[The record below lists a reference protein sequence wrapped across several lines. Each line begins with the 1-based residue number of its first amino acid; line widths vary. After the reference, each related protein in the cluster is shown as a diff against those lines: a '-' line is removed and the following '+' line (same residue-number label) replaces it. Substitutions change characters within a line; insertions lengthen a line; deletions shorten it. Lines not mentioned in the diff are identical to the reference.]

1 MAAFSGLRTVAATG
15 RFVARLALAGVL
27 LLTSGCA
34 MVQMGYT
41 HLDTLAAFKADEYFD
56 LDPQQKQEFRARF
69 DRLHEWHRREQL
81 PEYAAFLT
89 EVKSR
94 LSKPPTR
101 EDIVWIT
108 EGLKARYRVMVRRA
122 APDAAALLTTLRPEQ
137 IAGAQKQWDDDN
149 RRFIREFRLK
159 AGIEDFRR
167 ARTERALDEIRKWT
181 SSLTAEQE
189 RSIAA
194 LSEKLPSIGA
204 LRLQDRIRRQR
215 EFRQLLESRTS
226 SDFQPSLTRY
236 LLDWETGRSPEYDR
250 LLTEWWE
257 MRQDYFIALYRLL
270 TPEQRTAVL
279 RRVQDYI
286 DDFTKLAQR

>member
-1 MAAFSGLRTVAATG
+1 
-15 RFVARLALAGVL
+15 VL
-27 LLTSGCA
+27 LA
-34 MVQMGYT
+34 
-41 HLDTLAAFKADEYFD
+41 
-56 LDPQQKQEFRARF
+56 
-69 DRLHEWHRREQL
+69 
-81 PEYAAFLT
+81 
-89 EVKSR
+89 
-94 LSKPPTR
+94 
-101 EDIVWIT
+101 
-108 EGLKARYRVMVRRA
+108 
-122 APDAAALLTTLRPEQ
+122 TLRPEQ

-159 AGIEDFRR
+159 AGVEDFRR
-167 ARTERALDEIRKWT
+167 ARAERALDEIRKWT